1 MKKKGF
7 TLIEVLAVV
16 TIMGLI
22 FLLIIPKISNS
33 LKSKK
38 TDIDKTTKSMIVSA
52 AKLYVNDNKDGFDK
66 DNENIYCLPIS
77 QLVKKQYLDTKVKN
91 VTDDID
97 ITNSMSVKITYEN
110 KFKYELVDKK
120 DCQVAKQENKNIEYL
135 VNKAN
140 PVTVANYTDG
150 NTKEMYTFEHS
161 ATTQTGALTDY
172 RYIGANPNNYVI
184 FNNELWRIIGVFAVD
199 DGNGNVEQRMK
210 IVRNE
215 QLSSEMAWDS
225 IEPYENE
232 WTSAPLN
239 EYLNGEYYNGL
250 DDTSKSMIADTKY
263 YLGGSSVYNELTGE
277 DYYNFERGTEAYS
290 RRSTSWNGKIALIYP
305 SDYAYTYAL
314 GVDNIC
320 YTDAYNC
327 KVDAG
332 GTPTNGWIYNTN
344 NNSGQWILAIRSSTS
359 DSAFHIHTGG
369 YVSGQ
374 YDVNG
379 TREIRPVVFLISN
392 IKISLG
398 DGSAQNPYQ
407 LKI

>member
-7 TLIEVLAVV
+7 TLIEILAVV

-150 NTKEMYTFEHS
+150 NTKEMYTFEHP
-161 ATTQTGALTDY
+161 ATTQTEALTDY
-172 RYIGANPNNYVI
+172 RYIGANPNNYVT
-184 FNNELWRIIGVFAVD
+184 FNNELWRIIGVFTVE
-199 DGNGNVEQRMK
+199 DGNGNTEQRIK
-210 IVRNE
+210 LVRNE
-215 QLSSEMAWDS
+215 KLSSKMLWDS
-225 IEPYENE
+225 NNVNE
-232 WTSAPLN
+232 WVTATLN
-239 EYLNGEYYNGL
+239 TYLNGDYYNGL

-263 YLGGSSVYNELTGE
+263 YLGGSSAYDNLKGE
-277 DYYNFERGTEAYS
+277 DYYNFERGTTVYS
-290 RRSTSWNGKIALIYP
+290 GRSTSWNGKIALMYP
-305 SDYAYTYAL
+305 SDYSYTYAL
-314 GVDNIC
+314 GVDNTC
-320 YTDAYNC
+320 YTDGYDC
-327 KVDAG
+327 DGSSGK
-332 GTPTNGWIYNTN
+332 TNGWIYNTN
-344 NNSGQWILAIRSSTS
+344 SNSYQWLLSPLSEYSHA
-359 DSAFHIHTGG
+359 AFNLYG
-369 YVSGQ
+369 SGR
-374 YDVNG
+374 VISNG
-379 TREIRPVVFLISN
+379 LVTNSFGVRPSLYLVSN
-392 IKISLG
+392 IKIDSG

>member
-7 TLIEVLAVV
+7 TLIEILAVV

-52 AKLYVNDNKDGFDK
+52 AKLYLNDNKDSFYK

-172 RYIGANPNNYVI
+172 RYIGDNPNNYVI

-290 RRSTSWNGKIALIYP
+290 GRSTSWNGKIALMYP
-305 SDYAYTYAL
+305 SDYTYTYAL
-314 GVDNIC
+314 GVDNTC
-320 YTDAYNC
+320 YTDGYSCQTN
-327 KVDAG
+327 KG
-332 GTPTNGWIYNTN
+332 GTPTQGWIYNTN
-344 NNSGQWILAIRSSTS
+344 SNTYQWLLSPDLGDSGRAFLLFGSGFVSSS
-359 DSAFHIHTGG
+359 RVPFS
-369 YVSGQ
+369 
-374 YDVNG
+374 NG
-379 TREIRPVVFLISN
+379 VRPSLYLVSN
-392 IKISLG
+392 IKIDSG
-398 DGSAQNPYQ
+398 DGSEQSPYR
-407 LKI
+407 LKL

>member
-7 TLIEVLAVV
+7 TLIEILAVV

-22 FLLIIPKISNS
+22 FLLVIPKISNS

-52 AKLYVNDNKDGFDK
+52 AKLYVNDNKDSFYK

-120 DCQVAKQENKNIEYL
+120 DCQVVKQENKNIEYL

-150 NTKEMYTFEHS
+150 NTNEMYTFSHS
-161 ATTQTGALTDY
+161 TTTQTEALTDY
-172 RYIGANPNNYVI
+172 RYIGVSPKNYVE
-184 FNNELWRIIGVFAVD
+184 FNNELWRIIGIFTVED
-199 DGNGNVEQRMK
+199 ENGNKVQRIK
-210 IVRNE
+210 IVRNSK
-215 QLSSEMAWDS
+215 LNSDYYWDANWS
-225 IEPYENE
+225 NE
-232 WTSAPLN
+232 WPTSSLKN
-239 EYLNGEYYNGL
+239 YLNGEYYNSL
-250 DDTSKSMIADTKY
+250 TDTAKSMIGNTKY
-263 YLGGSSVYNELTGE
+263 YLGGGRNNGSSHYGTADEM
-277 DYYNFERGTEAYS
+277 YAWERGTTVYPG
-290 RRSTSWNGKIALIYP
+290 RSFSWVGQIGLMYP

-314 GVDNIC
+314 GVDNTC
-320 YTDAYNC
+320 YNDSNQCNTGIPNYS
-327 KVDAG
+327 
-332 GTPTNGWIYNTN
+332 WIYKSNGNSYQWLLSHDSN
-344 NNSGQWILAIRSSTS
+344 NEEMVFGI
-359 DSAFHIHTGG
+359 SAEGEIVHD
-369 YVSGQ
+369 YVDGL
-374 YDVNG
+374 YYA
-379 TREIRPVVFLISN
+379 RPTLYLVSN
-392 IKISLG
+392 IQIDSG
-398 DGSAQNPYQ
+398 DGSEQNPYK